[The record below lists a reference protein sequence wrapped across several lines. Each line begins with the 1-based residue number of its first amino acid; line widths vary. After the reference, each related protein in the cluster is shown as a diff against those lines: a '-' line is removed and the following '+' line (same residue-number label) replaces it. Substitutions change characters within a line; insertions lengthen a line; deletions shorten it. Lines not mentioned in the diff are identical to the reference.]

1 MPRALQNHLFS
12 NFFYAKG
19 KEEKGAKKRYHLRD
33 HISGQKIHTVLC
45 LGREMK
51 KASMLSESTF
61 DDLLAD
67 KKLFLINS
75 AILFNHYMYTT
86 YFS

>member
-1 MPRALQNHLFS
+1 
-12 NFFYAKG
+12 
-19 KEEKGAKKRYHLRD
+19 
-33 HISGQKIHTVLC
+33 
-45 LGREMK
+45 MK

-86 YFS
+86 YFSWKMIYGIKLA